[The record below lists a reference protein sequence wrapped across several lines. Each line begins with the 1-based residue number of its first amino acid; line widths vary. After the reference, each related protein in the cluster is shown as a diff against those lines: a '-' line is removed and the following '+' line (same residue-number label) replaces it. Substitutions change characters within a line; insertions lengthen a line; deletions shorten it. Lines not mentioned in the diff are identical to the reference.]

1 MLVRLTQQDWLFCSE
16 EMRPWFWFRQSY
28 QQIFQKMKNIN
39 QDILEKL
46 CFFITG
52 ILRDITQYTTVCVSA
67 PFVLFGIFE
76 NVAVRS
82 GIWATAIPILQCL
95 FHERLLIGIYILDIV
110 VLYTWNISSKFS
122 CLPSF
127 PWNTLNIFPNNYL
140 LYYIYLLI
148 LCKCT

>member
-1 MLVRLTQQDWLFCSE
+1 
-16 EMRPWFWFRQSY
+16 
-28 QQIFQKMKNIN
+28 MKNIN

-82 GIWATAIPILQCL
+82 GI
-95 FHERLLIGIYILDIV
+95 
-110 VLYTWNISSKFS
+110 
-122 CLPSF
+122 
-127 PWNTLNIFPNNYL
+127 
-140 LYYIYLLI
+140 
-148 LCKCT
+148 